1 MASSCRKLGS
11 IAAIGY
17 GVVTAIAP
25 SVGAALVKRM
35 VGKNFENAGELEAR
49 PEYRRQIRALGV
61 GTAAAGIA
69 GLVLEAR
76 AEESSVEVSVG
87 EEPDAE

>member
-17 GVVTAIAP
+17 GAVTAIAP
-25 SVGAALVKRM
+25 SVGVALVKRM

-61 GTAAAGIA
+61 GTAAAGVA
-69 GLVLEAR
+69 GLVLEAK
-76 AEESSVEVSVG
+76 AEEPAVEVSVD
-87 EEPDAE
+87 EEAE